1 MKRSSGPLIL
11 LAAMGMA
18 CGGVE
23 PAPPPLAPIP
33 LPEGSVFTGSG
44 SRLIGRFDQS
54 EPGRARFAW
63 SGSALEFAFNGGEA
77 RLGLQDSGEN
87 RFWIEVD
94 GQGHVLTP
102 KAGAFLYPVASGLA
116 TGPHQVRV
124 TRITEA
130 FLGESAF
137 ASDPQVQGALLPA
150 PPTPSR
156 RLLVIGDSIT
166 AGYGVE
172 GTSQFEGFSPQTE
185 NQLLTYAAV
194 AAKAVSADLH
204 AMAWSGIGA
213 YRSYGE
219 ATPAQP
225 AMPQRFPRTLPG
237 DAASTWDPADYQPA
251 AVLVN
256 LGTNDYW
263 NGDPGAGYA
272 TAMQAFITNLA
283 TDYPNARLYLIVSP
297 MLDTLQREAQR
308 SVLKSIKAS
317 LLSVL
322 DLGAIEMAD
331 GYGSDG
337 HPNQITHARLGAALV
352 EYLKSDLG
360 Y

>member
-1 MKRSSGPLIL
+1 
-11 LAAMGMA
+11 
-18 CGGVE
+18 
-23 PAPPPLAPIP
+23 
-33 LPEGSVFTGSG
+33 
-44 SRLIGRFDQS
+44 
-54 EPGRARFAW
+54 
-63 SGSALEFAFNGGEA
+63 
-77 RLGLQDSGEN
+77 
-87 RFWIEVD
+87 
-94 GQGHVLTP
+94 
-102 KAGAFLYPVASGLA
+102 
-116 TGPHQVRV
+116 
-124 TRITEA
+124 
-130 FLGESAF
+130 
-137 ASDPQVQGALLPA
+137 
-150 PPTPSR
+150 
-156 RLLVIGDSIT
+156 
-166 AGYGVE
+166 
-172 GTSQFEGFSPQTE
+172 
-185 NQLLTYAAV
+185 
-194 AAKAVSADLH
+194 
-204 AMAWSGIGA
+204 
-213 YRSYGE
+213 
-219 ATPAQP
+219 
-225 AMPQRFPRTLPG
+225 MPQRFPRTLPG